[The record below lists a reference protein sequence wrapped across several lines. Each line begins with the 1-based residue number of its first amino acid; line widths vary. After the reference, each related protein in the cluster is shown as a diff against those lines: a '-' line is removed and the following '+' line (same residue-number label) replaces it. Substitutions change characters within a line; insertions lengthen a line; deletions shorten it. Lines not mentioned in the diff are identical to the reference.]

1 MRVSSLL
8 FAGAIA
14 STTEALVTR
23 AVIDKCLTD
32 AGVPVNVKG
41 TPDYERDVAPFNI
54 RLPYKP
60 TAISVP
66 LTTKH
71 IQDSVKCGK
80 KLGIKVSAKSGG
92 HSYASFGFGGEDG
105 HLVVELDR
113 MYNVTYDASK
123 NIATVQ
129 PGARLGHVATV
140 LYEQYN
146 RAIAHGT
153 CPGYVLGSPD
163 RLCV

>member
-1 MRVSSLL
+1 MRVTSLL
-8 FAGAIA
+8 SAGLIA
-14 STTEALVTR
+14 STADALVAR
-23 AVIDKCLTD
+23 ATIEKCLTD
-32 AGVPVNVKG
+32 AKVPIDLKG
-41 TPDYERDVAPFNI
+41 SEPWNEDVAPFNI
-54 RLPYKP
+54 RLPYLP

-92 HSYASFGFGGEDG
+92 HSYASFGFGGENG
-105 HLVVELDR
+105 HLVVELSD
-113 MYNVTYDASK
+113 MYNVTYDARK
-123 NIATVQ
+123 NLATVQ

-140 LYEQYN
+140 LYEQYG

-153 CPGYVLGSPD
+153 CPG
-163 RLCV
+163 